1 MECKTFDSTANLATI
16 LDEPTNSFVQSIIDG
31 WSWIGLE
38 KVNGEW
44 VWPDGTKAI
53 YTNWGPETPS
63 GDRPFTDIDKISGK
77 WFDVPNSYSNGLPTV
92 TLGAVCQYDPY
103 ARGRYTVL

>member
-53 YTNWGPETPS
+53 YTNWGEPPVF
-63 GDRPFTDIDKISGK
+63 PFAIIDKLSGW
-77 WFDVPNSYSNGLPTV
+77 WFGVPTTSLS
-92 TLGAVCQYDPY
+92 AVCQYDPY
-103 ARGRYTVL
+103 ARGRYTVLGAQQNF